1 MDKIIY
7 RGMIVLACII
17 LSIVLIVVPVLL
29 KMYVD
34 INKAEMRVER
44 KLKDLERKKDERT
57 TPDLDQSSKQQ
68 TN

>member
-7 RGMIVLACII
+7 RGMIVLACLI
-17 LSIVLIVVPVLL
+17 LAIVLIAVPVLL

-34 INKAEMRVER
+34 INKAEMRIER

-57 TPDLDQSSKQQ
+57 IPDVDQPSK
-68 TN
+68 